1 LLAQQ
6 ILSNQSTHSKARLD
20 PSTFRVLVNHSWP
33 GNLRELRAVLLR
45 ATLAAGNDIV
55 YARDLPSFA
64 REGETVATGRA
75 AFPSE
80 RDWILDALRRHRYR
94 RTETARFLGL
104 SRKTLYNKICAY
116 ELYPEGAKSDRS

>member
-6 ILSNQSTHSKARLD
+6 ILSSQSTHSRRARSLHV
-20 PSTFRVLVNHSWP
+20 PSSGQPFLA

-64 REGETVATGRA
+64 RKAK
-75 AFPSE
+75 PS
-80 RDWILDALRRHRYR
+80 RPDVRHFVGTRLDSRCAERHRYR

-104 SRKTLYNKICAY
+104 SRKTLYNKICTY